1 MHFNHTDPSEKG
13 EGLSKKQIF
22 ILVAAVLGI
31 ALLLFCTNFEK
42 KETDTAEP
50 SVYDPKEDELILYQT
65 YLEERVKT
73 LCESVAGV
81 GKVTAIVT
89 LGGGFESV
97 YAVEEH
103 DGYEQY
109 VILGSGTN
117 AEALFVT
124 RNAPPI
130 VGIGIVCEAGNDAL
144 IRQELTELI
153 SAAFHV
159 STNRIHVSAAKK

>member
-1 MHFNHTDPSEKG
+1 M
-13 EGLSKKQIF
+13 
-22 ILVAAVLGI
+22 VAAALGVV
-31 ALLLFCTNFEK
+31 LLLFGTNFEK
-42 KETDTAEP
+42 KDAQTT
-50 SVYDPKEDELILYQT
+50 SSTVYDPKEDELILYQAH
-65 YLEERVKT
+65 LEERVKT

-109 VILGSGTN
+109 VILGSGAN
-117 AEALFVT
+117 AEALFLT

-130 VGIGIVCEAGNDAL
+130 IGIGIVCEAGGDLL
-144 IRQELTELI
+144 IQKELTELI
-153 SAAFHV
+153 SAAFDV
-159 STNRIHVSAAKK
+159 SSNRIHVSAAKK